1 MDGDT
6 MKSILDKQFTRKK
19 GSQSGFT
26 IADHDHGFTLVE
38 VMIAMVVLLIGILG
52 VLGMQYFSI
61 AGNATSREIRLATH
75 LSQEMIEQLKGTPYP
90 NLTLVSPGTD
100 IPINNANPD
109 PFTVAATSG
118 SVNYTRAWWA
128 VTNCT
133 ELGASPPTCVVA
145 NVPACATVPDAAT
158 AAPIIAIRART
169 CWLDVNNVPHA
180 VTIDS
185 TRWDERI

>member
-6 MKSILDKQFTRKK
+6 MKNITDNQFKEIRSKDSRFRTPDQN
-19 GSQSGFT
+19 G
-26 IADHDHGFTLVE
+26 GFTLIE
-38 VMIAMVVLLIGILG
+38 VMIAMVVLLIGMLG

-61 AGNATSREIRLATH
+61 GGNATSREIRIATH

-100 IPINNANPD
+100 NPMPPSGD
-109 PFTVAATSG
+109 PFTDAATSG
-118 SVNYTRAWWA
+118 NVVYTRAWWA

-133 ELGASPPTCVVA
+133 DLGPTAATCVGA
-145 NVPACATVPDAAT
+145 NTPACATVPDAAT
-158 AAPIIAIRART
+158 ASPIIAIRART
-169 CWLDVNNVPHA
+169 CWNDANNVPHSVA
-180 VTIDS
+180 IDS